1 VLTLIPLTT
10 NQIAPRT
17 AIAAQLPIRV
27 SAKAAL
33 KPMTIVT
40 SLVRSDG
47 DRFIIDRVTSPAR
60 TYASAGGE
68 VYRVAIPQALAP
80 GAYSVRVETTLS
92 GRTVLRELPFIVL
105 PR

>member
-60 TYASAGGE
+60 TYASAGGK

-80 GAYSVRVETTLS
+80 GAYSVRVETTLN
-92 GRTVLRELPFIVL
+92 GRTILRELPFVVL

>member
-1 VLTLIPLTT
+1 
-10 NQIAPRT
+10 
-17 AIAAQLPIRV
+17 
-27 SAKAAL
+27 
-33 KPMTIVT
+33 MTIVA

-60 TYASAGGE
+60 TYARAGGE

-80 GAYSVRVETTLS
+80 GAYSVRVETTLN
-92 GRTVLRELPFIVL
+92 GRTVLRELPFVVL